1 MPLMP
6 RKNSKGSK
14 VAYAILGKPANLVK
28 QKLSEH
34 EKYVR
39 ARLTF
44 EESRLVR

>member
-14 VAYAILGKPANLVK
+14 VAYAILGKPANMVK
-28 QKLSEH
+28 QNLSEH

-39 ARLTF
+39 ARLNF